1 MNDSIEWEQSVWA
14 VAPRDVIS
22 AVGVDT
28 ERYLHSQLSQQ
39 IEGLSD
45 GDRVLSL
52 LLEPT
57 GKVIALI
64 GVLRRSAN
72 EFVIDCDPGD
82 GEHVLTRLQRFL
94 LRVDVALTLIPA
106 DVATPDDVEHSRV
119 AQGWPRGGHEIIA
132 GETIPAE
139 LPMLAELVSFTKGCY
154 PGQELVE
161 RMDARQSSSPFEI
174 IRMAGDLNVGAEVI
188 VDDVAVG
195 VVTSSDGGAMLVRAR
210 RRRDS

>member
-1 MNDSIEWEQSVWA
+1 MNDSIEWEEAVWA

-64 GVLRRSAN
+64 GASYPELIILSR
-72 EFVIDCDPGD
+72 IGD
-82 GEHVLTRLQRFL
+82 
-94 LRVDVALTLIPA
+94 LIPK
-106 DVATPDDVEHSRV
+106 R
-119 AQGWPRGGHEIIA
+119 
-132 GETIPAE
+132 
-139 LPMLAELVSFTKGCY
+139 
-154 PGQELVE
+154 
-161 RMDARQSSSPFEI
+161 
-174 IRMAGDLNVGAEVI
+174 
-188 VDDVAVG
+188 
-195 VVTSSDGGAMLVRAR
+195 
-210 RRRDS
+210 